1 MSHGKVMIQAH
12 RFSLLMSRIIGLDI
26 ATKTGIAI
34 LEDNNVRVYY
44 IEGSPVYQ
52 WEIIKSEITPD
63 SIIVIEDFSYFNAR
77 NPFTTAILNQ
87 RLGYLY
93 WRIVEEQIPV
103 SKYNVNTVR
112 KFLGITNKKA
122 GEQKKEVRKALC
134 AVTQL
139 KLTSDESDAL
149 ALLLYHI
156 RITINISQSSIYN
169 FTKTKRCLET

>member
-1 MSHGKVMIQAH
+1 MSHGKVMIQAR

-63 SIIVIEDFSYFNAR
+63 SIIVIEDFSYFNAK

-103 SKYNVNTVR
+103 NKYNVNTVR
-112 KFLGITNKKA
+112 KSLGITNKKA
-122 GEQKKEVRKALC
+122 GEQKKEVRKALR
-134 AVTQL
+134 AVTRL
-139 KLTSDESDAL
+139 KLTYESDAL

-156 RITINISQSSIYN
+156 RITININRLSIYN